1 MRQRTIK
8 DQIFISGKGIHTGL
22 NTNLTLKPE
31 KEGYGI
37 KFKRTDLNPPVI
49 IEASL
54 SNVFDTQRSTSLK
67 KNGAIFVEEIS
78 QINHKTRPEISSDEY
93 KRQEETEKDKKKVYH
108 KNVPSC
114 MVYQGIIYLN
124 GSSGWSD
131 ERGII

>member
-67 KNGAIFVEEIS
+67 KNEQIS
-78 QINHKTRPEISSDEY
+78 I
-93 KRQEETEKDKKKVYH
+93 KVCTK
-108 KNVPSC
+108 KNVKQYYILVSI
-114 MVYQGIIYLN
+114 YIYIYTYISIYLYIFLCKN
-124 GSSGWSD
+124 
-131 ERGII
+131 IKTL